1 MPDSNRPCPHC
12 GGSEIF
18 RSHRRNA
25 VERYLLRAIGVRPF
39 RCVNCDARF
48 LSAQALRWLPNTGRQ
63 SDLTNSS
70 SVFRKKSDHA
80 LRRFPE
86 RHPLRLLH
94 VTVNEDRQLLPLNS
108 DLLWLRCLA
117 WLAGAEVRSLKVF
130 FSAACEGRPEPIP
143 RFFRNK
149 RAGRHNFSRLS
160 RTKTPKISRPRWR
173 GNRYSCGFF
182 HGRKNIE

>member
-1 MPDSNRPCPHC
+1 MKPDSKQPCPHC

-94 VTVNEDRQLLPLNS
+94 VTVNEDRRLLPLNS

-130 FSAACEGRPEPIP
+130 FEQPVKEGRNRFLAFSATRGREGIISVGCPGP
-143 RFFRNK
+143 RRQK
-149 RAGRHNFSRLS
+149 SLGLGGAGTDTPVDSFMAV
-160 RTKTPKISRPRWR
+160 KT
-173 GNRYSCGFF
+173 
-182 HGRKNIE
+182 